1 MSWWG
6 KAVGG
11 TVGFMLGGP
20 LGALLGAAAGHQ
32 FDKQPSATPEP
43 TSDER
48 LQSAFFTA
56 TFSVMGH
63 LAKADGQV
71 SQDEIRLASQVMDR
85 LSLSPHLRELA
96 RHLFAKG
103 KDADFPLDD
112 VLGQLASETR
122 SRNVLRMFVEIQ
134 VFAAYADGQMHHA
147 ERLILERVSAHL
159 GFSSSELKQV
169 EALVQAEIQH
179 DFSGPRNTQHGSL
192 ADAYALLGIAAEV
205 DDAQVKRA
213 YRRLMSQHHPD
224 KLVSKGLPEEMM
236 KLATAK
242 AQQIKGAYERVKD
255 SRGMR

>member
-1 MSWWG
+1 
-6 KAVGG
+6 
-11 TVGFMLGGP
+11 MLGGP

-32 FDKQPSATPEP
+32 FDTQPSAVPRAALGEDA
-43 TSDER
+43 DER
-48 LQSAFFTA
+48 LHTAFFTA

-103 KDADFPLDD
+103 KDADFPLDE
-112 VLGQLASETR
+112 VLRQLASETR
-122 SRNVLRMFVEIQ
+122 SRNLLRMFVEIQ

-147 ERLILERVSAHL
+147 ERRILERICAHL
-159 GFSSSELKQV
+159 GFSASELKQV
-169 EALVQAEIQH
+169 EALVQAEIEH
-179 DFSGPRNTQHGSL
+179 DFSGPRNTQSGSL
-192 ADAYALLGIAAEV
+192 ADAYALLGLAANA
-205 DDAQVKRA
+205 DDAEVKRA

-242 AQQIKGAYERVKD
+242 AQQIKGAYERVKE
-255 SRGMR
+255 SRGLR